1 MAKKNYRKLED
12 RVINL
17 FKKGTTFTW
26 DGVQYKVLK
35 SDKPQ
40 SQSKGEPKTDVFVEF
55 ENNNTNEIKQ
65 LKISCKLE
73 GTNEFQENKITAERA
88 EQIFG
93 KNWANVIIDA
103 SQSIKEKFEH
113 TQVYF
118 SNGSGRT
125 KETQYTNGWKVEIA
139 SKQRELSV
147 PLPLSDDEIRN
158 YIYKGTTLDDKKK
171 DSKVKGEIVKD
182 SGIAEYMLVSAI
194 EELNS
199 IDSVLQ
205 KIIPIDDYPIQQHYI
220 IFTGNNFRVL
230 KKKWDGNRALGV
242 QVKWVAD
249 LDEGEMVSEIIY
261 DHPLDPAY
269 SAPEMS
275 KKTLAELNKF
285 GDQIF
290 NDMK

>member
-1 MAKKNYRKLED
+1 MAKKDYRKLED

-55 ENNNTNEIKQ
+55 ENNNTNEVKQ

-73 GTNEFQENKITAERA
+73 GTNEFQENKIKAERA

-93 KNWANVIIDA
+93 KDWANVIIDA
-103 SQSIKEKFEH
+103 SLSIKEKFEH

-118 SNGSGRT
+118 PKGVGRT

-171 DSKVKGEIVKD
+171 DSKVKGVIVKD

-230 KKKWDGNRALGV
+230 EKKWDGNRALGV

-249 LDEGEMVSEIIY
+249 LDEGKMVSEIIY

-275 KKTLAELNKF
+275 MKTLAELNKF